1 MLFASLKRR
10 FSPPSSCMNLHLCH
24 ISVIV
29 VGISLK
35 VTPAGPKCIRCGP
48 AAVDVVVAVAIVV
61 IFAGSDFLLLL
72 FFFQVRPHSTSLII
86 IDVRGGCEESERASE
101 RGREGEREREGRRRK
116 RKRRRR
122 DEREE
127 WKARLLRTWHP
138 QDECVKV
145 RGFDWVFF
153 CFFFYFLLFR
163 CLYMSD

>member
-101 RGREGEREREGRRRK
+101 RGREGERERERGGGGRGGGGMR
-116 RKRRRR
+116 
-122 DEREE
+122 ERNG
-127 WKARLLRTWHP
+127 RLGYCVLGTLRMNGS
-138 QDECVKV
+138 
-145 RGFDWVFF
+145 R
-153 CFFFYFLLFR
+153 
-163 CLYMSD
+163 